1 MKIKEFLESDK
12 PGKLKFFGSETAD
25 LFSKEIAASF
35 EAVLRK
41 NYITEDEQFM
51 PGFITASVDGR
62 PWYNTMWTRDVGT
75 FIRELVLWGH
85 LNHACLASDCLIK
98 LVEQNEEGYFTFPE
112 YFKYATP
119 ASGDELD
126 GTASII
132 IGMTLLWQRL
142 ADDNPYKEKIYHFLN
157 QPRSPLHYIHRKLK
171 SQPLLAG
178 SGEFGG
184 GCGIEGKYYNVV
196 QNNLIRLAL
205 LAAAKMETKAGNSE
219 TAEFY
224 ERDAEKIRQ
233 NMEKYLLNDDGA
245 WLWCIRPDTL
255 KPDDEV
261 INHPIN
267 KGFGGLN
274 GVASMY
280 ADVSGLELLASDWS
294 GASACKKTFDKLLS
308 FPLRSEQFD
317 KYGIWT
323 QFDEFREGLFTGPS
337 YGHGYALQTMLL
349 YDEMELAQKALTY
362 GSATFTKLSA
372 PHPCSNVILPT
383 QSGE

>member
-126 GTASII
+126 GTLLGWSGYKLLITGGTDKDGFPMRRDLPGAVKKRALISGGVGYHPIQH
-132 IGMTLLWQRL
+132 GARRRKTLRGREISTETGQINLKIL
-142 ADDNPYKEKIYHFLN
+142 THGAKPLGELIKPEEAKEKPKKKTKKRGESTILERVKKFGN
-157 QPRSPLHYIHRKLK
+157 VMKLK
-171 SQPLLAG
+171 
-178 SGEFGG
+178 F
-184 GCGIEGKYYNVV
+184 
-196 QNNLIRLAL
+196 
-205 LAAAKMETKAGNSE
+205 
-219 TAEFY
+219 
-224 ERDAEKIRQ
+224 
-233 NMEKYLLNDDGA
+233 
-245 WLWCIRPDTL
+245 
-255 KPDDEV
+255 
-261 INHPIN
+261 
-267 KGFGGLN
+267 
-274 GVASMY
+274 
-280 ADVSGLELLASDWS
+280 
-294 GASACKKTFDKLLS
+294 
-308 FPLRSEQFD
+308 
-317 KYGIWT
+317 
-323 QFDEFREGLFTGPS
+323 
-337 YGHGYALQTMLL
+337 
-349 YDEMELAQKALTY
+349 
-362 GSATFTKLSA
+362 
-372 PHPCSNVILPT
+372 
-383 QSGE
+383 